1 MMKTSTRHSALG
13 GNSNQ
18 QSRLFAIQTSRG
30 ESSTLVGCEA
40 VVASLQL
47 NVYPQRDGVVRT
59 HEADSERAYAPTSP
73 LSHLKGGMRFRVAWH
88 Q

>member
-18 QSRLFAIQTSRG
+18 QSRLFAVQTSRG
-30 ESSTLVGCEA
+30 ECSTPVGCEA

-47 NVYPQRDGVVRT
+47 NVYPQRGGVVRT
-59 HEADSERAYAPTSP
+59 HEADSEKAYVPASP
-73 LSHLKGGMRFRVAWH
+73 LSHLKGSMRLRVAWH